1 MALWL
6 TGSSQSLPG
15 QAAVLREPKHQMILE
30 KVRDDTSSLR
40 PLVRSTRTR
49 PSSIGSRTNSIVG
62 STVFPF
68 DREITSSNVY
78 QRNGLFALETRE
90 AQIARTQE
98 RWAYVENEP
107 LPDNEDFVPM
117 EAPTPQSE
125 RHTPVPQEWEKPQP
139 FQTSKS
145 SSSPRHRL
153 LSRNSSTSATSD
165 TMLSVRAK
173 HSLSR
178 SGIRGLFRRPSES
191 PSSSSANLSPGP
203 STPLSQRGTRKSWND
218 LTRSI
223 DLSSADG
230 RLAPPII
237 RAAQE
242 GSVLEVEELLDQGAN
257 IEAAHIGSGR
267 TALAI
272 ASHCGHEEI
281 VSILLQ
287 HGSRMDVPDSTG
299 MMPLHLAASRGHCN
313 VTNLLIHE
321 RVNIESSGP
330 KRKTPLRFAV
340 ENGHEDVTNSLLCSG
355 AKVNTRCEEQLT
367 PVHVAAKLGDDRIVK
382 LLIAHG
388 ADVETKDAAFMSP
401 IHHASEGGHCD
412 VVDTLLNRKVN
423 IDCPGKSS
431 MTPLMC
437 ACASGKRDVVNLLIK
452 RKASLKLKSDG
463 DMTVLHWS
471 SYNGHDDILSLL
483 LQRRVS
489 IDSRTADGRTAL
501 HIAVLSRNF
510 SAAELLLRRGA
521 AVEAQCVKSNRPLHY
536 ACEAASVD
544 LVQLLLGSN
553 ADIEAA
559 GSHGRKAVHIAT
571 SVGSVKIMELLL
583 SKGAAVDVRDSSED
597 RPLCLASAAGNLE
610 LVRLLLDKGAA
621 SRLKF
626 TKGPSHEDSPLCL
639 AAKHGHLPVVVEL
652 TNRNASVRQKDER
665 NWQPLRYAAFHGHP
679 DIVQHLL
686 DCGASVAGL
695 NQGGWGF
702 DMTASRIGF
711 DKGVNEE
718 LKTRIMALLGAA
730 EVRER
735 KVREAAAAK
744 DALPAVVQQQSP
756 AELGEDRG
764 SWPVAEMPSTPLPA
778 SPPVKTAVE
787 PSSIPF
793 SKKDRPIV
801 PSVRISSDGHD
812 AHSKPP
818 SPLAPDPA
826 AAAATASGRIGLD
839 QLKTLICANCE
850 YAGKEV
856 PDLTCVECRGSV
868 FRYNHT
874 ELPVFDPPTQVYEL
888 SGS

>member
-1 MALWL
+1 
-6 TGSSQSLPG
+6 
-15 QAAVLREPKHQMILE
+15 MILE

-40 PLVRSTRTR
+40 PLVRSSRTR

-68 DREITSSNVY
+68 DREITNSDVY
-78 QRNGLFALETRE
+78 QRNGLLALETRQ

-98 RWAYVENEP
+98 RWGYVENDL
-107 LPDNEDFVPM
+107 LPDNRDFVQM
-117 EAPTPQSE
+117 ELPSLQSE
-125 RHTPVPQEWEKPQP
+125 RDTPVPQPWEKPQP
-139 FQTSKS
+139 FQRSTSS
-145 SSSPRHRL
+145 ASPREKL
-153 LSRNSSTSATSD
+153 LSRNSGTSTALD
-165 TMLSVRAK
+165 TTLSVRPK
-173 HSLSR
+173 LSISR

-191 PSSSSANLSPGP
+191 VSSSSTQLSPGN
-203 STPLSQRGTRKSWND
+203 STPLARRGTRKSMND
-218 LTRSI
+218 LTRSV

-242 GSVLEVEELLDQGAN
+242 GCVLEIEELLDQGAN
-257 IEAAHIGSGR
+257 AEAAHTASGR

-272 ASHCGHEEI
+272 ASHCGHEEV

-287 HGSRMDVPDSTG
+287 HGSRLDVPDSTG
-299 MMPLHLAASRGHCN
+299 MMPLHLAASRGHYN
-313 VTNLLIHE
+313 VTDLLIHE
-321 RVNIESSGP
+321 SINMDSSGP

-340 ENGHEDVTNSLLCSG
+340 ENGHEDVATLLLQSR
-355 AKVNTRCEEQLT
+355 AKVNTRCVEQFT
-367 PVHVAAKLGDDRIVK
+367 PLHVAARLGDNPMVK
-382 LLIAHG
+382 LLIING
-388 ADVETKDAAFMSP
+388 ADVEAKDAAFMSP
-401 IHHASEGGHCD
+401 IHHASEGGYFD
-412 VVDTLLNRKVN
+412 VVETLLNRKVN

-437 ACASGKRDVVNLLIK
+437 ACASGQSDVVKLLIK

-463 DMTVLHWS
+463 DMNVLHWS
-471 SYNGHDDILSLL
+471 SYNGHDDVLDLL
-483 LQRRVS
+483 LQKRVS
-489 IDSRTADGRTAL
+489 IDSRTTDGRTAL

-521 AVEAQCVKSNRPLHY
+521 AVEAQCANSNRPLHY
-536 ACEAASVD
+536 ACEAASTD

-559 GSHGRKAVHIAT
+559 GSQGRKAVHIAT
-571 SVGSVKIMELLL
+571 SAGAVKIMELLL
-583 SKGAAVDVRDSSED
+583 SKGTAVDSRDGSGD

-621 SRLKF
+621 TRLKF
-626 TKGPSHEDSPLCL
+626 IKGPSHEDSPLCL
-639 AAKHGHLPVVVEL
+639 AAKNGHLPVVIEL
-652 TNRNASVRQKDER
+652 TNRNASVRQKDEH

-711 DKGVNEE
+711 AKGVNEE
-718 LKTRIMALLGAA
+718 RKARVLDLLSAA
-730 EVRER
+730 EARER
-735 KVREAAAAK
+735 AVREAAAAR
-744 DALPAVVQQQSP
+744 DTLATSVQQQSP
-756 AELGEDRG
+756 AELCEDRG
-764 SWPVAEMPSTPLPA
+764 DRPVAEMPSIPSPA
-778 SPPVKTAVE
+778 HLVRETAVE
-787 PSSIPF
+787 PPSMTSPR
-793 SKKDRPIV
+793 KDPTTLPPII
-801 PSVRISSDGHD
+801 ISADGSESL
-812 AHSKPP
+812 SKPP
-818 SPLAPDPA
+818 SPYAPEPP
-826 AAAATASGRIGLD
+826 AATASGRIGLD
-839 QLKTLICANCE
+839 QLKTLTCANCR
-850 YAGKEV
+850 YSGKEV

-874 ELPVFDPPTQVYEL
+874 ELPVFEAPAQVYEL